1 MGFEDTLGMEGVD
14 FFSFFILNVS
24 FLSCFLSKGSFKF
37 VVSSEEAKA
46 TYLSVR
52 TATR

>member
-14 FFSFFILNVS
+14 FFLILNVS

-37 VVSSEEAKA
+37 VVFSEEAKV

-52 TATR
+52 MATR